1 MLSSRGGAVTLESDD
16 TAVLFSLRG
25 GAVKLKT
32 DEDKYCY
39 ALGCNVGR
47 QIGDLDCL
55 SPEEL
60 DVVLLA
66 VKDVLTK
73 QEARVNLMELMP
85 KAAEYFK
92 AKHDAHL
99 EKIEAASKE
108 ALVAAAAEEGAT
120 TTASGLV
127 IKRIVE
133 GEGEE
138 PTASDTV
145 TCHDVGKLADG
156 STFDSSLAR
165 GEPVGFSLAGVIQ
178 GWQEAIPMMR
188 PGGKAKL
195 TIPAELAYGEEGK
208 NIIPPRAT
216 LIFEIELLGVA
227 PTKKP
232 AATGNADEPSE
243 GAEDDPGDEEVVL

>member
-1 MLSSRGGAVTLESDD
+1 MLRASLLLAFCHAAAAARGRTAVLSSRGGAVTLESDD

-85 KAAEYFK
+85 KAADYSRRSMT
-92 AKHDAHL
+92 HTL
-99 EKIEAASKE
+99 RR
-108 ALVAAAAEEGAT
+108 LR
-120 TTASGLV
+120 L
-127 IKRIVE
+127 R
-133 GEGEE
+133 
-138 PTASDTV
+138 
-145 TCHDVGKLADG
+145 
-156 STFDSSLAR
+156 AR
-165 GEPVGFSLAGVIQ
+165 RR
-178 GWQEAIPMMR
+178 WWR
-188 PGGKAKL
+188 P
-195 TIPAELAYGEEGK
+195 
-208 NIIPPRAT
+208 PPRRARRP
-216 LIFEIELLGVA
+216 LRRA
-227 PTKKP
+227 W
-232 AATGNADEPSE
+232 
-243 GAEDDPGDEEVVL
+243 